1 MRSHQL
7 LGGLL
12 VWMTLS
18 TVTTFAAAINVNGTC
33 EVGTCTP
40 PDLLAM
46 GDSVSAPFSFVYTF
60 ANTDQY
66 RGTGTVA
73 ASNTSDT
80 NGLVQITA
88 ASIILTYLGNSSGT
102 LSSAD
107 TLVIDFLQN
116 FQTPFPTQTN
126 TTGFEFISGD
136 FSGSYSLAS
145 SVSGQGF
152 TNGGTAMLLM
162 GPFFPPNP
170 FSASNTNQPVS
181 VGPTTLLDYRD
192 TVTFGAG
199 SNVGATIS
207 VANVPPVSTI
217 PEPATWVFSGTGALI
232 LLLTNRRR
240 VLG

>member
-46 GDSVSAPFSFVYTF
+46 GDSVSVPFSFVYTF

-80 NGLVQITA
+80 NGLVEMTA
-88 ASIILTYLGNSSGT
+88 ASITLTYLGNSSGT

-107 TLVIDFLQN
+107 TLVIEDRRVFCSKR
-116 FQTPFPTQTN
+116 QTLSPGLP
-126 TTGFEFISGD
+126 ISKT
-136 FSGSYSLAS
+136 
-145 SVSGQGF
+145 SVS
-152 TNGGTAMLLM
+152 
-162 GPFFPPNP
+162 
-170 FSASNTNQPVS
+170 
-181 VGPTTLLDYRD
+181 R
-192 TVTFGAG
+192 
-199 SNVGATIS
+199 
-207 VANVPPVSTI
+207 
-217 PEPATWVFSGTGALI
+217 
-232 LLLTNRRR
+232 LLTGRDG
-240 VLG
+240 VC